1 MSKQTP
7 TRRASLGDL
16 PLAGGGKEELAIA
29 PPEPSLTPAE
39 MIARAAAMRAMLRGA
54 QADCEAQGR
63 VSDAVNDELIRAGF
77 YRVVQPRCFGGY
89 EFDVPAFYRVMME
102 IARGCPETGWVLALT
117 AGHPLIIA
125 NFPLDGQH
133 DVYGADGEFRCPAAF
148 NPHGAATPV
157 DGGYRLTASWPSASG
172 CDIGTHHLGSAT
184 VIGTDGKPTAH
195 VIQVLLTRDQ
205 YRILDDWHV
214 MGMQGTGSKRI
225 VVQDAFVPSRRTV
238 AAVGVGRGNE
248 PAKRTGLHA
257 NPLYLGRTASFL
269 IGEAASV
276 AVGAARG
283 ALDLYEDVLREKRAY
298 HPPYHE
304 RHKEPEFQSHYGRAL
319 GLIATA
325 EAALIRAG
333 EDYMD
338 FARTEAAGGA
348 PFDDEK
354 DLRLLLIE
362 QQAIRLAWDGM
373 ELIYRT
379 VGTSDAARDG
389 ATIGRIFRN
398 MAVIN
403 THPALQPD
411 RTAIN
416 AARARFG
423 LLPFVVAPERTR

>member
-1 MSKQTP
+1 VND
-7 TRRASLGDL
+7 ASGRDAA
-16 PLAGGGKEELAIA
+16 PAIA
-29 PPEPSLTPAE
+29 PPEPNLTPAA
-39 MIARAAAMRAMLRGA
+39 MIARATALRAVLRAAQG
-54 QADCEAQGR
+54 DCERQGR
-63 VSDAVNDELIRAGF
+63 VSDAINETLIRAGF
-77 YRVVQPRCFGGY
+77 YRVIQPRLFGGY
-89 EFDVPAFYRVMME
+89 EFDVPTFYRVMME
-102 IARGCPETGWVLALT
+102 VARGCPETGWVLALT
-117 AGHPLIIA
+117 AGHPLIVA
-125 NFPLDGQH
+125 SFPLEGQAE
-133 DVYGADGEFRCPAAF
+133 VYGANGEFRCPAAF
-148 NPHGAATPV
+148 NPHGLAVPV
-157 DGGYRLTASWPSASG
+157 AGGYHVTASWASASG
-172 CDIGTHHLGSAT
+172 CDIGTHHIGSAA
-184 VIGTDGKPTAH
+184 IADGDGKPTTQI
-195 VIQVLLTRDQ
+195 IQLLLTRDQ
-205 YRILDDWHV
+205 YRIIDDWHV

-225 VVQDAFVPSRRTV
+225 VVEGAFVPARRTV

-248 PAKRTGLHA
+248 AAKRTGLHA

-362 QQAIRLAWDGM
+362 QQAIRLAWDGI

-423 LLPFVVAPERTR
+423 LLPLVVAPERTR

>member
-1 MSKQTP
+1 MS
-7 TRRASLGDL
+7 
-16 PLAGGGKEELAIA
+16 LAQPADTHPAIE
-29 PPEPSLTPAE
+29 PPEPDLTPSD

-63 VSDAVNDELIRAGF
+63 VSDAVNDELIHAGF

-89 EFDVPAFYRVMME
+89 EFDVPTFYRVMME
-102 IARGCPETGWVLALT
+102 VARGCPETGWVLALT

-125 NFPLDGQH
+125 NFPPEGQR
-133 DVYGADGEFRCPAAF
+133 DVYGTDGEFRCPAAF
-148 NPHGAATPV
+148 NPHGTAAPV
-157 DGGYRLTASWPSASG
+157 QGGYRLTASWPSASG
-172 CDIGTHHLGSAT
+172 CDIGTHHLGSA
-184 VIGTDGKPTAH
+184 VIAEADGTPASQ

-205 YRILDDWHV
+205 YRIVDDWHV

-225 VVQDAFVPSRRTV
+225 VVEDAFVPARRTV
-238 AAVGVGRGNE
+238 AAVGIGRGNE
-248 PAKRTGLHA
+248 PAKRTGVHA

-283 ALDLYEDVLREKRAY
+283 ALDLYEEVWRTKRAY
-298 HPPYHE
+298 HPPYHA
-304 RHKEPEFQSHYGRAL
+304 RFKEPEFQSHYGRAL
-319 GLIATA
+319 GSIATA

-333 EDYMD
+333 EDYMEY
-338 FARTEAAGGA
+338 AREEAAGGA
-348 PFDDEK
+348 SFDDEK

-403 THPALQPD
+403 THPALQLD

-423 LLPFVVAPERTR
+423 LLPPMNRQ

>member
-1 MSKQTP
+1 MALMSLDQAP
-7 TRRASLGDL
+7 A
-16 PLAGGGKEELAIA
+16 PIQ
-29 PPEPSLTPAE
+29 PPEPDLTPAA
-39 MIARAAAMRAMLRGA
+39 MIARASALRPLLRGA
-54 QADCEAQGR
+54 QEQCEAQGR
-63 VSDAVNDELIRAGF
+63 VSEAVNGELIRAGF
-77 YRVVQPRCFGGY
+77 YRVIQPRCFGGY
-89 EFDVPAFYRVMME
+89 EFDVPTFYKVMME

-125 NFPLDGQH
+125 SFPPEGQRE
-133 DVYGADGEFRCPAAF
+133 VYGADGELRCPAAF
-148 NPHGAATPV
+148 NPHGAAVPAP
-157 DGGYRLTASWPSASG
+157 GGYRVTASWPSASG
-172 CDIGTHHLGSAT
+172 CDLATHHLGSAIVT
-184 VIGTDGKPTAH
+184 GADGKPTAQ

-205 YRILDDWHV
+205 YRIVDDWHV

-225 VVQDAFVPSRRTV
+225 VVEDALVPARRTV
-238 AAVGVGRGNE
+238 AAAGIGRGNE
-248 PAKRTGLHA
+248 PAARSSRHP
-257 NPLYLGRTASFL
+257 NPMYLGRIAAFL
-269 IGEAASV
+269 IGEAAAV

-283 ALDLYEDVLREKRAY
+283 ALDLYEDVLRVKRAY

-304 RHKEPEFQSHYGRAL
+304 RHNEPEFQSHYGRAL
-319 GLIATA
+319 GLVATA
-325 EAALIRAG
+325 EAALVRAG
-333 EDYMD
+333 EEYMD
-338 FARTEAAGGA
+338 YARAEAAGE

-362 QQAIRLAWDGM
+362 QQAIRLAWDAT

-389 ATIGRIFRN
+389 APIGRIFRN

-423 LLPFVVAPERTR
+423 LVPPR